1 MIHSTIIIAILAAF
15 SCGSILAQP
24 LDETRKSSASSI
36 TFYLSNTGVFGHNTE
51 EARGGFTAFGS
62 YMYGSGLF
70 FAAKKI
76 DNDSLLKL
84 GFWTYNPQYAK
95 SDATPGDLRAST
107 ENQAASGK
115 LYRSVDFD
123 RTTGYLL
130 SGDSAS
136 PKWPLWLT
144 PGAESTPMS
153 PGTFVYNVDER
164 TAAGGAFSG
173 PAFVAGPDEQFV
185 TRFHDGNLNRYTA
198 SEGSLYGLPMG
209 LQFEQN
215 VFGWNWEPFN
225 NVVVL
230 KYDVVNISG
239 DDLIECAM
247 GQLADIDIRQ
257 EENDYFACYTKRPE
271 LRIAYGW
278 SGKEG
283 SLRSSALL
291 MIQLEG
297 PVAGADG
304 YVDNTRRHDYR
315 AAGRLGAC
323 RGWKSGEGVR
333 VPNRANLYDLVTAYQ
348 SLPDG
353 NGDVLGMIGTRSF
366 SMHPGDTA
374 HYAMAFALI
383 DSHPDSSTWDASI
396 DSLVPLLIDRYY
408 DRFLPAAV
416 PVEKSGKDLLLT
428 LAPASD
434 RNHLRVRFSTGSHA
448 DATLRVYDLFGRE
461 IAMLARRMY
470 EGEVAEEIIDM
481 AASSPGIYLV
491 ELRSGGKRRVVK
503 VIAGN

>member
-1 MIHSTIIIAILAAF
+1 MPYSTIIITILVAF
-15 SCGSILAQP
+15 SCGSIFAQP
-24 LDETRKSSASSI
+24 LDETRKSGVSGI

-51 EARGGFTAFGS
+51 ELKGGFTAMGS

-76 DNDSLLKL
+76 YHDSLLKL
-84 GFWTYNPQYAK
+84 GFWTYNPRYAK

-107 ENQAASGK
+107 ENQAASAK
-115 LYRSVDFD
+115 IYRSVDFD
-123 RTTGYLL
+123 RTTGNVL
-130 SGDSAS
+130 SGQSIS

-164 TAAGGAFSG
+164 TTAGGIFSG

-185 TRFHDGNLNRYTA
+185 ARFHDGDTNRYTA
-198 SEGSLYGLPMG
+198 SEGSLYGMPMG

-215 VFGWNWEPFN
+215 VFGWNWGPFS

-230 KYDVVNISG
+230 KYDVVNISE
-239 DDLIECAM
+239 DDLIECAI
-247 GQLADIDIRQ
+247 GQLADIDIQ
-257 EENDYFACYTKRPE
+257 QQGNDYFDCYTKRPE

-278 SGKEG
+278 SGREG
-283 SLRSSALL
+283 LTRSRALL

-304 YVDNTRRHDYR
+304 YVDNTRRQEYR

-323 RGWKSGEGVR
+323 RGWKNVGGNR
-333 VPNRANLYDLVTAYQ
+333 IPNRENLYDFAGDYQ
-348 SLPDG
+348 PWPEG
-353 NGDVLGMIGTRSF
+353 VGDVLGMIGTRYF

-416 PVEKSGKDLLLT
+416 PPEKSGDPRLT
-428 LAPASD
+428 LLSSSE
-434 RNHLRVRFSTGSHA
+434 RNHLRVRFSAGSDVTLLVH
-448 DATLRVYDLFGRE
+448 DLLGEEVATLT
-461 IAMLARRMY
+461 RRMY
-470 EGEVAEEIIDM
+470 DGEIAEETIDM
-481 AASSPGIYLV
+481 SASSPGIYLV
-491 ELRSGGKRRVVK
+491 ELRSGGKREVIK
-503 VIAGN
+503 VMIGN